1 MRRGDR
7 TCRQLRARVLDA
19 GSIFWRCGSAANLL
33 FDRASRNDGRRSVR
47 VERVARAWMHA
58 APPARQRVA
67 LQATWLTSSKRP
79 TTGQALWAQRPA
91 RWHQP
96 TGRAGAPPGLM
107 YSSLTEIASEKI
119 SFITVV
125 FVLSSRFWDISWFLF
140 MISISRENQLQLL
153 DKIVVSSLNYSII
166 TNNDEK

>member
-1 MRRGDR
+1 
-7 TCRQLRARVLDA
+7 
-19 GSIFWRCGSAANLL
+19 
-33 FDRASRNDGRRSVR
+33 
-47 VERVARAWMHA
+47 
-58 APPARQRVA
+58 
-67 LQATWLTSSKRP
+67 
-79 TTGQALWAQRPA
+79 
-91 RWHQP
+91 
-96 TGRAGAPPGLM
+96 M